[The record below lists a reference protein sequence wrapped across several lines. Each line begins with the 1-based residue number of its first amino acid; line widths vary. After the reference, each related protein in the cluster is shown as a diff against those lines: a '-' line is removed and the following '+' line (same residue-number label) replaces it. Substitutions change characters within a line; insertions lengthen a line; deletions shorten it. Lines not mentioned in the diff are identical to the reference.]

1 MFQIIAYNI
10 INHQNSSII
19 KKIGIH
25 ILKCSRKSQ
34 EIQRPEIISEY
45 LTIKKYSTNSCVSIS
60 ISMK

>member
-10 INHQNSSII
+10 INHQNSSIS

-25 ILKCSRKSQ
+25 ILKCLRKSQ

-45 LTIKKYSTNSCVSIS
+45 FTIKKYSTNS
-60 ISMK
+60 